1 AIRTLSPA
9 SGGRGPS
16 RRPPRRRSCARGGA
30 RAAGQRRP
38 TLVIAISQCT
48 APMERSDQIPRSY
61 FPFRRCETTR
71 CEQVGI
77 ELADNVEAV
86 QEAERRKR
94 EIDAGEVGVIIVE
107 DEREDRIAVL
117 SLDIN

>member
-1 AIRTLSPA
+1 MPRYYFHVR
-9 SGGRGPS
+9 RG
-16 RRPPRRRSCARGGA
+16 
-30 RAAGQRRP
+30 QM
-38 TLVIAISQCT
+38 TIV
-48 APMERSDQIPRSY
+48 DQ
-61 FPFRRCETTR
+61 E
-71 CEQVGI
+71 GI

-117 SLDIN
+117 LLDIN

>member
-1 AIRTLSPA
+1 MTI
-9 SGGRGPS
+9 
-16 RRPPRRRSCARGGA
+16 
-30 RAAGQRRP
+30 
-38 TLVIAISQCT
+38 V
-48 APMERSDQIPRSY
+48 D
-61 FPFRRCETTR
+61 
-71 CEQVGI
+71 QVGI

>member
-1 AIRTLSPA
+1 MPRYYFHVR
-9 SGGRGPS
+9 RG
-16 RRPPRRRSCARGGA
+16 
-30 RAAGQRRP
+30 QM
-38 TLVIAISQCT
+38 TIV
-48 APMERSDQIPRSY
+48 DQ
-61 FPFRRCETTR
+61 E
-71 CEQVGI
+71 GI